1 MNSLLK
7 KIILRLFRVINTRN
21 LVFFI
26 KKKLARKGLLKRT
39 VAGPLRELAENGA
52 INYKGVVD
60 SDMLDRWISEY
71 GLDVSNIT
79 PSEGNLAIP
88 FFNEDVLSLL
98 TDSKFAVL
106 LDDYFMN
113 MYGCHPVLQCI
124 PYLVITYPNIAHEN
138 FDSKTNNFPANWH
151 TDYESEFTVHLPLIS
166 INPSNTHT
174 MYAVNTHTS
183 LSGPPRNEHAIRN
196 IFRSFGEKTD
206 ALMLDVDGWHQ
217 GRLEGSSPRIMVQF
231 KYTRG
236 NDLLLHPTEGLSD
249 KGRAQIKRTKKHLS
263 NYGVIK
269 QRLKKDFL
277 FAKNMHTLDPKL
289 SVIKDNFKNY
299 QEYNS

>member
-1 MNSLLK
+1 M
-7 KIILRLFRVINTRN
+7 
-21 LVFFI
+21 
-26 KKKLARKGLLKRT
+26 
-39 VAGPLRELAENGA
+39 
-52 INYKGVVD
+52 
-60 SDMLDRWISEY
+60 
-71 GLDVSNIT
+71 
-79 PSEGNLAIP
+79 
-88 FFNEDVLSLL
+88 
-98 TDSKFAVL
+98 
-106 LDDYFMN
+106 
-113 MYGCHPVLQCI
+113 
-124 PYLVITYPNIAHEN
+124 IAHEN

-249 KGRAQIKRTKKHLS
+249 KSRAQIKRTKKHLS

-269 QRLKKDFL
+269 QRLKEDFL
-277 FAKNMHTLDPKL
+277 FAKNMHTLKTVLACTWFGFLKFVTIIIPDPYPRPKGNAPIYIYIY
-289 SVIKDNFKNY
+289 SY
-299 QEYNS
+299 TGHCSPS